1 MHAGEFEGHP
11 HQFALVAEKF
21 GKGHVNRKNLAD
33 VWKRELKARKVRRRN
48 DPATIPQRSRNDPAT
63 MSLTEPPVLPPLQG
77 QRSVS
82 APPQTAA
89 KAEQPGEALKNC
101 LDAASTAFTAREVS
115 GWCMCRRSCMS
126 LAHLQLTLLR
136 RKTAQPVNRC
146 CPSLRQMKSDRFH
159 LREAFLRPGASWTRQ
174 NCDRSQTCRIG
185 CSHSRLGHLHN
196 A

>member
-159 LREAFLRPGASWTRQ
+159 LREAFLRPGAS
-174 NCDRSQTCRIG
+174 
-185 CSHSRLGHLHN
+185 
-196 A
+196 

>member
-1 MHAGEFEGHP
+1 MQRCTTRLQTSSMYVKTFHP
-11 HQFALVAEKF
+11 ANTPQTP
-21 GKGHVNRKNLAD
+21 
-33 VWKRELKARKVRRRN
+33 RN
-48 DPATIPQRSRNDPAT
+48 HPAIT
-63 MSLTEPPVLPPLQG
+63 SLTDPPVLPPLQG
-77 QRSVS
+77 QRPVS
-82 APPQTAA
+82 AALQAA
-89 KAEQPGEALKNC
+89 TEAEQRVEALKDC

-136 RKTAQPVNRC
+136 RQTAQPVNRC
-146 CPSLRQMKSDRFH
+146 CPSLRQVKSDRFH

>member
-1 MHAGEFEGHP
+1 MHAGEFKGHP

-21 GKGHVNRKNLAD
+21 GKGHVNRKNLSD

-77 QRSVS
+77 KRPVS
-82 APPQTAA
+82 AALQTAT
-89 KAEQPGEALKNC
+89 EAGQRTEVLEDC
-101 LDAASTAFTAREVS
+101 IDAASTAFTAREVS

-136 RKTAQPVNRC
+136 
-146 CPSLRQMKSDRFH
+146 
-159 LREAFLRPGASWTRQ
+159 
-174 NCDRSQTCRIG
+174 
-185 CSHSRLGHLHN
+185 
-196 A
+196 